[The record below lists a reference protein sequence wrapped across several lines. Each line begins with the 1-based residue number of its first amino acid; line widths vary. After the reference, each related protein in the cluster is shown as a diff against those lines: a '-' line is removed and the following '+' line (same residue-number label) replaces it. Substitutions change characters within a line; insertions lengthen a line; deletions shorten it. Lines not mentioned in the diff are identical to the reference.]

1 MPVVPLCPLAG
12 GVLAF
17 FMLRDHFPFGSG
29 NDFGPWKSMDARDLA
44 DGHSRFFYVHGHIRK
59 LAASL
64 HVPGARAGE
73 KDIPLLDLCCCPNAD
88 QGFEDKTF

>member
-17 FMLRDHFPFGSG
+17 FMLREHFPFESG
-29 NDFGPWKSMDARDLA
+29 NDFGPWVSMDARDLA
-44 DGHSRFFYVHGHIRK
+44 DGHSRFCYACGHIRK

-88 QGFEDKTF
+88 HGFEDKTF

>member
-44 DGHSRFFYVHGHIRK
+44 DGHSRFIYVHGQFLTNFI
-59 LAASL
+59 
-64 HVPGARAGE
+64 
-73 KDIPLLDLCCCPNAD
+73 NAI
-88 QGFEDKTF
+88 

>member
-17 FMLRDHFPFGSG
+17 FMLRDHFPFESG
-29 NDFGPWKSMDARDLA
+29 NDYGSWKSMDARDLA
-44 DGHSRFFYVHGHIRK
+44 DGHFRFFYAHGHIRK